1 MISKAILSVILLV
14 LCAAGAVQAQT
25 TAASGDQTTSAA
37 QTNEGNSGPAQDA
50 TQAVLTYKTNLKN
63 LAASYEAGLK
73 KLTDR
78 NAQLKEMLAQG
89 YVSHL
94 EVDQSDKAVAEA
106 QAKLD
111 ETRKR
116 IAEADSPRDPQDQ
129 LGNIIGN
136 PRQWATGNAKID
148 GLIRQYSALYGVD
161 PYLVYCVMR
170 QESGFDP
177 TRISPKGARGLMQL
191 MPDTAARYGVVNIAD
206 PAQNVMAGTRNL
218 KALLQQF
225 NGNVTLALA
234 GYNAGEGAVVKYGNT
249 VPPYRETIDYVRN
262 ITTRYNPKFKSVS
275 AVKKGASGR

>member
-1 MISKAILSVILLV
+1 MISKATLTVILLV
-14 LCAAGAVQAQT
+14 LCTAASVQART
-25 TAASGDQTTSAA
+25 TAAGSSSPAASGQASD
-37 QTNEGNSGPAQDA
+37 GNSQPTQDA
-50 TQAVLTYKTNLKN
+50 NQVIQTYKTSLKN
-63 LAASYEAGLK
+63 LAASYDSELK
-73 KLTDR
+73 KLTER
-78 NAQLKEMLAQG
+78 NTQLKQMAAQG

-106 QAKLD
+106 QARLD
-111 ETRKR
+111 ETRKQM
-116 IAEADSPRDPQDQ
+116 AEADSAGTAQGE

-136 PRQWATGNAKID
+136 SQQWATGSAKID
-148 GLIRQYSALYGVD
+148 ALIRQYTALYGVD

-206 PAQNVMAGTRNL
+206 PAQNIMAGTRYL

-262 ITTRYNPKFKSVS
+262 ITTRYNPKFKSVP